1 MIFKPRLAF
10 WFLGFAIMLLLVP
23 AVRAQAPAA
32 PIASQVLTAKKVF
45 ISNIGNGFDSSIWS
59 GGSNRLYNDFYAVM
73 KSHGRYQLVTAPNA
87 ADLVMEVEAV
97 SDPGIRQLRLR
108 ILDPGTG
115 IVIWT
120 IYETVKITGLQKTR
134 DNCLDDA
141 INNLVGD
148 LEALTA
154 QPAAAA
160 K

>member
-1 MIFKPRLAF
+1 
-10 WFLGFAIMLLLVP
+10 
-23 AVRAQAPAA
+23 
-32 PIASQVLTAKKVF
+32 
-45 ISNIGNGFDSSIWS
+45 
-59 GGSNRLYNDFYAVM
+59 
-73 KSHGRYQLVTAPNA
+73 
-87 ADLVMEVEAV
+87 MEVEAV